1 MQHLIIIPGLGDR
14 KWLYNLVRP
23 AWAAR
28 GYRVH
33 IFAFGWEND
42 QVNFDEAQ
50 DKLNEYIRKLNE
62 SVFLIGAS
70 ASGVAAL
77 NAFAANP
84 TDIRKVV
91 TIATPYSAAHRHQ
104 NRHLIRAH
112 AELERN
118 LPNIRKKTGRVISFH
133 GHRDSVVAPETSQPN
148 GLRHAALP
156 MSSHGLIIASALTIF
171 SGRIDAF
178 FHE

>member
-1 MQHLIIIPGLGDR
+1 MRHLVIIPGLGDR
-14 KWLYNLVRP
+14 KWLYNLIRP
-23 AWAAR
+23 VWAAH

-50 DKLNEYIRKLNE
+50 DRLNEYIRKLDE

-70 ASGVAAL
+70 AGGVAAL

-84 TDIRKVV
+84 TAIRKVA
-91 TIATPYSAAHRHQ
+91 TIATPYSAAHHHQ
-104 NRHLIRAH
+104 NRYLTRAL

-118 LPNIRKKTGRVISFH
+118 LPNIRKKTERVISFH
-133 GHRDSVVAPETSQPN
+133 GNRDSVVALETSQPS
-148 GLRHAALP
+148 GLRHISLP
-156 MSSHGLIIASALTIF
+156 MSGHGLIIASASTIF
-171 SGRIDAF
+171 SGRINAF
-178 FHE
+178 FRE

>member
-33 IFAFGWEND
+33 IFVFGWENS
-42 QVNFDEAQ
+42 QINFDEAQ
-50 DKLNEYIRKLNE
+50 DKLNEYIRKLDE

-70 ASGVAAL
+70 AGGLAAL
-77 NAFAANP
+77 NALAANP

-91 TIATPYSAAHRHQ
+91 TIATPYIAVHRHQ
-104 NRHLIRAH
+104 NRHLIRAL

-118 LPNIRKKTGRVISFH
+118 LPNIRKKAERVISFH
-133 GHRDSVVAPETSQPN
+133 GHRDSVVAPEISQLS
-148 GLRHAALP
+148 GFRHAPLP
-156 MSSHGLIIASALTIF
+156 MSGHGLIITSALTIF

-178 FHE
+178 FRE